1 MFHVCVCVLCVI
13 VCLSLCFIR
22 SFHSIQCNGID
33 LFIIYRVRCSPAIA
47 YSTEFCCFWHND
59 RMFVHD
65 MNKFHRETSEK
76 WCSMHWSNRKREWKM
91 LQVCVCVLFDDQN
104 SVCSFF
110 SFVFF
115 GCSLAV
121 VILSEPT
128 TCSCSP
134 FAYGTYMWTS
144 KTSNQFSNERM
155 FKHIVDLSDLIWIY
169 FYVIYIDFNF
179 MYLHRTVT

>member
-1 MFHVCVCVLCVI
+1 MCVCVCCVWLCVWAF
-13 VCLSLCFIR
+13 VLFV
-22 SFHSIQCNGID
+22 HSIQFSAMELIYL
-33 LFIIYRVRCSPAIA
+33 LFIAFVARPRSHIRRNFVVFGITIVCSYMIWTNSIGKQAKNDVPCIEA
-47 YSTEFCCFWHND
+47 TEKGNEKCC
-59 RMFVHD
+59 
-65 MNKFHRETSEK
+65 K
-76 WCSMHWSNRKREWKM
+76 
-91 LQVCVCVLFDDQN
+91 CVCVLFDDQN

-155 FKHIVDLSDLIWIY
+155 FKHIVDLSDLISIY